1 MIDNTNILILIS
13 GGILS
18 ALFSVGLFM
27 AKDIYTKVGEVTAL
41 KERVRALEAHSD
53 DNKKTS
59 EVVIRLEEQ
68 MKNLLAKVDML
79 TAALVS
85 KGHNSNV

>member
-1 MIDNTNILILIS
+1 
-13 GGILS
+13 
-18 ALFSVGLFM
+18 M

-41 KERVRALEAHSD
+41 KERVRALESHSD

-79 TAALVS
+79 TAALVTR
-85 KGHNSNV
+85 GHNNPNV